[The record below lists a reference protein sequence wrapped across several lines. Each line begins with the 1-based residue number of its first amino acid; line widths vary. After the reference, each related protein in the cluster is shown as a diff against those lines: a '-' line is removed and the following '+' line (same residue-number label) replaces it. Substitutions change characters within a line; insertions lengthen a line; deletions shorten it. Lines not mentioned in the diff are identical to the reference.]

1 MSRNGGWLEMKSWYS
16 IDILPLMN
24 LTRFLNNEFQGQLM
38 ETHKLV
44 LFALSHIIKLIHFWN
59 LTTLRMLWTCRN
71 PSLGLVTKARAC
83 KGVGQEGSPW
93 VTSHALD
100 NAKECEEMNPHTPK
114 GVPTLGVGV
123 PVDSRIFRR
132 RLQGSK
138 PMDWKVFYI
147 IEKML
152 KLRCLKWARMTHL
165 NT

>member
-1 MSRNGGWLEMKSWYS
+1 MKSWYS

-83 KGVGQEGSPW
+83 KGVGQEGSP
-93 VTSHALD
+93 
-100 NAKECEEMNPHTPK
+100 
-114 GVPTLGVGV
+114 
-123 PVDSRIFRR
+123 
-132 RLQGSK
+132 
-138 PMDWKVFYI
+138 
-147 IEKML
+147 
-152 KLRCLKWARMTHL
+152 
-165 NT
+165 